1 MVLAALTAGCTAA
14 GSTVTATGSTLT
26 VYASQP
32 PGGGGLAAQD
42 VLDGERLALSQQG
55 GRVGQYAVRM
65 VTLDGTKISDNARRA
80 IEDKGA
86 IAYLGEI
93 VPGSSEGSVGITN
106 SQDLLQVS
114 PTDTAL
120 ELTQTSPAVSD
131 SPTVYYESTK
141 TYGHTFARVVPTD
154 AREAKAVVAEMSARG
169 VSRLYVAIDGSDYG
183 KALSAAVTKAA
194 AGSITLVRASSQAD
208 GMLFAGTSA
217 TDAAKLFNGAASGN
231 PSVKLFAPSAP
242 AFDAGFVSALSP
254 GAARQLEV
262 SSPGFLPSD
271 LPATASQQFVTP
283 FRTAYG
289 HAPSAGAIFGYE
301 AMSALLSVLR
311 KAGSAAN
318 NRSTVVRDF
327 FAIRNRPSVI
337 GTYSINAVG
346 DTSLGAFVFSRV
358 RGGQLVPFK
367 SVQEG

>member
-1 MVLAALTAGCTAA
+1 
-14 GSTVTATGSTLT
+14 
-26 VYASQP
+26 
-32 PGGGGLAAQD
+32 
-42 VLDGERLALSQQG
+42 
-55 GRVGQYAVRM
+55 
-65 VTLDGTKISDNARRA
+65 
-80 IEDKGA
+80 
-86 IAYLGEI
+86 
-93 VPGSSEGSVGITN
+93 
-106 SQDLLQVS
+106 
-114 PTDTAL
+114 
-120 ELTQTSPAVSD
+120 
-131 SPTVYYESTK
+131 
-141 TYGHTFARVVPTD
+141 
-154 AREAKAVVAEMSARG
+154 
-169 VSRLYVAIDGSDYG
+169 
-183 KALSAAVTKAA
+183 
-194 AGSITLVRASSQAD
+194 
-208 GMLFAGTSA
+208 
-217 TDAAKLFNGAASGN
+217 
-231 PSVKLFAPSAP
+231 
-242 AFDAGFVSALSP
+242 LSP